1 MAVLRRHPVK
11 SMLGEEVDAVLV
23 EPRGVRGDREWA
35 VYTHDGKIGSG
46 KDSRRF
52 RRVDGLL
59 HLRATLDGD
68 VPRVH
73 LPGGCAFDVGGDGAD
88 ETLSGHLGRPVS
100 LRREGDVPHHDDSPL
115 HLVTTTALRT
125 LGGQLGRA
133 VEVARFRPNLV
144 VDTPAAAP
152 GGYPEDGWLGRRLAI
167 GDDVV
172 LAVDAPMPR
181 CVMVTAEQADLPRAG
196 DVLTTLGRVHDV
208 DFGVQLTVVRGGT
221 VRRGDPVRLLG

>member
-73 LPGGCAFDVGGDGAD
+73 LPSGPALDVTAAGA
-88 ETLSGHLGRPVS
+88 EEALGRHLGRPVR
-100 LRREGDVPHHDDSPL
+100 LRREGEVPHHDDSPL
-115 HLVTTTALRT
+115 HLVTTTALCT
-125 LGGQLGRA
+125 LGAELGRP

-144 VDTPAAAP
+144 VDTAAAV
-152 GGYPEDGWLGRRLAI
+152 GAYPEDDWLGRRLAV
-167 GDDVV
+167 GAEVV
-172 LAVDAPMPR
+172 LEVTEPMPR